1 MYGLK
6 DLYCDYVGTD
16 DYLSFQPAKETQLRT
31 DAHIRHVIG
40 EEQQEKIADIIAE
53 RETEIEMQ
61 GFFHGFRLGMRL
73 MSEGLK

>member
-6 DLYCDYVGTD
+6 ELYCDYVTTD

-31 DAHIRHVIG
+31 DEHIRRIIG
-40 EEQQEKIADIIAE
+40 EEQYDKIVDLVGE
-53 RETEIEMQ
+53 RETEMEMQ